1 VNLKKWKVHLQ
12 ELSGDEGVIRG
23 RRSYQGA
30 KKLSE
35 VIVDTMDTYR
45 YIKRRSKY

>member
-1 VNLKKWKVHLQ
+1 VNLQKWKVHLQ
-12 ELSGDEGVIRG
+12 ELSGGEGVIRR
-23 RRSYQGA
+23 RRSYQEA
-30 KKLSE
+30 KELSG

>member
-12 ELSGDEGVIRG
+12 ELSGDEGVIR
-23 RRSYQGA
+23 RRSYQE
-30 KKLSE
+30 KKELSG